1 MLESV
6 LNQPILKIE
15 DSLLLKETIKDF
27 GGPDRQSPLTC
38 QTLYL
43 LHLPSDIIFSSK
55 RMAVLGV

>member
-27 GGPDRQSPLTC
+27 GG
-38 QTLYL
+38 
-43 LHLPSDIIFSSK
+43 
-55 RMAVLGV
+55 V